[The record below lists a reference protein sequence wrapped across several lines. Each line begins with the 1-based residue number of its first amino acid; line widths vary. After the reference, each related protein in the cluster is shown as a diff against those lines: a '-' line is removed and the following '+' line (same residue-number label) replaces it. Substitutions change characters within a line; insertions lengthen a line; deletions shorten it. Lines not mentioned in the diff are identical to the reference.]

1 MISRPLYRFLYLG
14 LLTCVI
20 STTALGMQPKWLVSA
35 SGEQETETDAPTEE
49 SGEEEIESTS
59 GLPICRRN
67 TVQAAAIKDSG
78 GTTLGIPQNSPR
90 MCEQVVSPGRRC
102 AQHNGFGGNM
112 RL

>member
-14 LLTCVI
+14 LLTCVVA
-20 STTALGMQPKWLVSA
+20 TTALGMQPKWLVSVP
-35 SGEQETETDAPTEE
+35 GEQETETDSPTEE

-67 TVQAAAIKDSG
+67 TVPAAAIKDFG
-78 GTTLGIPQNSPR
+78 GTTLRVPQSSPKTREPVISPR
-90 MCEQVVSPGRRC
+90 RRY
-102 AQHNGFGGNM
+102 AEHNGFGGNM